1 MAALQAEGA
10 PPWREGAGFRAQGE
24 ALLLPRCPWAIAAAR
39 GACKAAEN
47 ALESAKKVTFNSR
60 LFAGLGVS

>member
-10 PPWREGAGFRAQGE
+10 PAWGERAGSRAWAE
-24 ALLLPRCPWAIAAAR
+24 ALLLSHCPWAIAATR

-47 ALESAKKVTFNSR
+47 ALESAKKVPFN
-60 LFAGLGVS
+60 

>member
-10 PPWREGAGFRAQGE
+10 PAWGERAGSRAWAE
-24 ALLLPRCPWAIAAAR
+24 ALLLSRCPWVIAATL

-47 ALESAKKVTFNSR
+47 ALESAKKVSFN
-60 LFAGLGVS
+60 